1 MASWWINGLFAFRDG
16 IIDLESI
23 NGGTCYDQKAAYA
36 IVLRD
41 DAEQDGTCPYE
52 FTYKCKPGDR
62 GRYRLTSA
70 NPRSRGVVR
79 VLRSHALSSLWAPRV
94 GIRYDGL

>member
-1 MASWWINGLFAFRDG
+1 MFAFRDG
-16 IIDLESI
+16 IIDISSI
-23 NGGTCYDQKAAYA
+23 NGGTCFDRKGAYA

-41 DAEQDGTCPYE
+41 DAELESTSPNE
-52 FTYKCKPGDR
+52 FTFNCKPEDKGK
-62 GRYRLTSA
+62 YRLTSTSFKSTA
-70 NPRSRGVVR
+70 VIR